1 MKQHSLKVQHAE
13 KYGGDKKGENLL
25 HELFEKQVTST
36 DQSLRRISTKQTAAL
51 YVSVSI
57 FFSLIARMHM
67 IAWSDRVKDT
77 QMRDRG
83 GERDIKHEC
92 ADIAEAF
99 GRWWGCWW
107 NLMMGPVE
115 LQIALALSLFVSSVL
130 HYTAAVKEMVW
141 YLILQMSNQVNHILN
156 QHLFISLSVPSIP
169 FFSSFFEENSKFWC
183 DE

>member
-1 MKQHSLKVQHAE
+1 MLENRCWGYSD
-13 KYGGDKKGENLL
+13 DKKGENLL

-36 DQSLRRISTKQTAAL
+36 AQSLRTISTEQTACVSRPSVL

-57 FFSLIARMHM
+57 FFFLIARMHI

-83 GERDIKHEC
+83 GEWDIKHEC

-99 GRWWGCWW
+99 GRDGM
-107 NLMMGPVE
+107 LVKFVDRTSE
-115 LQIALALSLFVSSVL
+115 LKIALSLFLCPLCIDGWGEGDGV
-130 HYTAAVKEMVW
+130 
-141 YLILQMSNQVNHILN
+141 
-156 QHLFISLSVPSIP
+156 IP
-169 FFSSFFEENSKFWC
+169 HFA